1 MISAHSLVGF
11 LPAGKGSCHVLTKF
25 ALHASMQ
32 LDLWKTSGHYDFYRE
47 SMFNQM
53 EIDTEEYQ
61 ARDVPS

>member
-1 MISAHSLVGF
+1 
-11 LPAGKGSCHVLTKF
+11 
-25 ALHASMQ
+25 MQ